1 MGGAVDL
8 RLWVRKTREAKRIA
22 RIGVYNPIGLR
33 GRNLEEDQTQCKHE
47 RKV

>member
-22 RIGVYNPIGLR
+22 RTGAYNPIGLR